1 MSRYMTNKERKLM
14 NVQFQAMLLH
24 NHDELLANA
33 AIRYPET
40 IEEVLAENP
49 NAHNPGKIVDLNRR
63 MNAQGERVEKLIK
76 QIDPRF

>member
-1 MSRYMTNKERKLM
+1 M
-14 NVQFQAMLLH
+14 NLQFQAMLLR

-40 IEEVLAENP
+40 VEEVLAQNP
-49 NAHNPGKIVDLNRR
+49 DAYRPEKIVDLNRR
-63 MNAQGERVEKLIK
+63 MNAHGERVGKLIR